1 MISLLFPLTCNI
13 VEAGLMK
20 NAREKFKTNDCINNN
35 DKHDKQHDVN
45 QRNQRHQDGVDDNL

>member
-1 MISLLFPLTCNI
+1 MFPLTCNI

>member
-1 MISLLFPLTCNI
+1 
-13 VEAGLMK
+13 MK
-20 NAREKFKTNDCINNN
+20 NAREKFKTNDRINNN